1 MDFPNMS
8 VCSQKRNVGSVWKI
22 GGHTQ
27 LTRGNQNIHSSWK
40 NRHLLYHCGF
50 TVFKFYVFG
59 FLLTHIP
66 FYLTLFI

>member
-40 NRHLLYHCGF
+40 IDIY
-50 TVFKFYVFG
+50 
-59 FLLTHIP
+59 
-66 FYLTLFI
+66 FIIVDLQFSNFMFSDSY